1 MPPFI
6 NTEFRHGVYAG
17 THPRHSIFQQEETVL
32 FYGFVIPRSQLND
45 IISKLYRELVDPT
58 PGPVTNGFAR
68 LYISEYLEDLC
79 DVPYVAFETVRRSRG
94 LPAETMVCIGDSLR
108 PFRLETKALSMI
120 AEKLGMQPNDAE
132 WCFANMK
139 KEYVVD
145 YAHYLERSISS
156 P

>member
-6 NTEFRHGVYAG
+6 NTEFRHGMYVG

-79 DVPYVAFETVRRSRG
+79 DLPYVAFETVRRSRG
-94 LPAETMVCIGDSLR
+94 VPSGVVGRIGDSLR
-108 PFRLETKALSMI
+108 
-120 AEKLGMQPNDAE
+120 
-132 WCFANMK
+132 
-139 KEYVVD
+139 
-145 YAHYLERSISS
+145 
-156 P
+156 